1 MALGSPGTSRLAYF
15 PQQKSDN
22 NHKSLQK
29 TANKVILRTVHN
41 DDGPKHIRHH
51 ICLKWGIIFDTEVP
65 QSVEDA
71 LPHTLVA
78 LGALGPSCA
87 SKIIKTWLNGW
98 VTSYR
103 MHEEHLH
110 QCLFGCDD
118 RDSLDHYTS
127 CHFVHSLQSFL
138 VPGCPRDKLARWGV
152 CAYDASIFKLVC
164 CTFSGYHAVKAE
176 VRNMQT
182 NRKIE
187 VVKWDHIGAA
197 SLQRQYLVTFANAFL
212 AEAGELGI
220 ATRAFSVAK
229 FLYYLVCDQGS
240 PPLPAIASGN
250 SSGSGG
256 LAGVGVASRASSSAA
271 SSSAGIRPQFNLR

>member
-1 MALGSPGTSRLAYF
+1 MTVSCAAALFRTAARTVTCWKGWIDDLTVVADANLTINDRRDGRLCPAFWDTPPIALCLSRAFYGFKGDSKLSPAGSAIKEAFSVKNGGTYPAAGSSYF
-15 PQQKSDN
+15 VQ
-22 NHKSLQK
+22 HKSLQK

-41 DDGPKHIRHH
+41 DDGSKHIRHH

-152 CAYDASIFKLVC
+152 CAYDASILKLVC

-182 NRKIE
+182 NRKL
-187 VVKWDHIGAA
+187 KWLNGTT
-197 SLQRQYLVTFANAFL
+197 LVLRHCSAN
-212 AEAGELGI
+212 
-220 ATRAFSVAK
+220 T
-229 FLYYLVCDQGS
+229 
-240 PPLPAIASGN
+240 
-250 SSGSGG
+250 
-256 LAGVGVASRASSSAA
+256 
-271 SSSAGIRPQFNLR
+271 